1 MLTAQMCKT
10 YIRSYW
16 KVIAT
21 VLIVLLAY
29 TVFAYWAHTESI
41 TPQEAY
47 DHIYNRYPGNT
58 EFAEYVRERCELYG
72 CRIDGSGSLIIRDP

>member
-1 MLTAQMCKT
+1 MLTAQACRI

-16 KVIAT
+16 M
-21 VLIVLLAY
+21 LIVALLIALLTY
-29 TVFAYWAHTESI
+29 NVLAYWAHTESI

-47 DHIYNRYPGNT
+47 DHMYNEYPGNT
-58 EFAEYVRERCELYG
+58 DIAEYVRDRCELYG